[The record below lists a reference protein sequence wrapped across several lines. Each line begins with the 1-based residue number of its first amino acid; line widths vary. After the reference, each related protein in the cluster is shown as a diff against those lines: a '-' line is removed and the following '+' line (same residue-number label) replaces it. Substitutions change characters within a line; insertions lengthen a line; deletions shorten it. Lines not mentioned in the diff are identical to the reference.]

1 MEFTK
6 QLLELTSEFNKVMGY
21 QIIIF
26 KNQLGFYILATIKLK
41 FKNDTFTIV

>member
-26 KNQLGFYILATIKLK
+26 KKSAGFLYTSNKLK